1 MEDLLFTLLMQ
12 FAITVAVMASAGFQD
27 RTVPAPAA
35 QQEWRFDMDQP
46 DWKSL
51 PEPDT
56 TFTRAQVSR
65 TAEALRVTIPEGK
78 RRGSGMLGGAIYVDV
93 PPLSVPF
100 RVVVQART
108 SDAIRLMMVGINLS
122 TSDAFQTWGDS
133 VVPVSDGAVHT
144 YEVFVWQTK
153 DPVRQLGL
161 WFRATDP
168 GRIDILSIKFVRQ
181 ARTDRWEYRGFAVD
195 VASLDLSTNR
205 DALLQALRRQFDIV
219 AGAGLDQRTLDFFR
233 SVPIV
238 INPVAMADPT
248 IQGSRVARYER
259 GAMIIVPRVYNPEAP
274 MFLHEFL
281 HAYHDQKL
289 PNGFSNPDI
298 LRLFKEASSG
308 QAFPGDSYMMSNVS
322 EYFAMAGSAYLYG
335 TVNRDPFTR
344 ENVKKQQPALYQWFA
359 KEFGP
364 K

>member
-1 MEDLLFTLLMQ
+1 
-12 FAITVAVMASAGFQD
+12 
-27 RTVPAPAA
+27 
-35 QQEWRFDMDQP
+35 
-46 DWKSL
+46 
-51 PEPDT
+51 
-56 TFTRAQVSR
+56 
-65 TAEALRVTIPEGK
+65 
-78 RRGSGMLGGAIYVDV
+78 
-93 PPLSVPF
+93 
-100 RVVVQART
+100 
-108 SDAIRLMMVGINLS
+108 
-122 TSDAFQTWGDS
+122 
-133 VVPVSDGAVHT
+133 
-144 YEVFVWQTK
+144 
-153 DPVRQLGL
+153 
-161 WFRATDP
+161 
-168 GRIDILSIKFVRQ
+168 
-181 ARTDRWEYRGFAVD
+181 
-195 VASLDLSTNR
+195 
-205 DALLQALRRQFDIV
+205 
-219 AGAGLDQRTLDFFR
+219 
-233 SVPIV
+233 
-238 INPVAMADPT
+238 MADPT